1 MTGAD
6 FNYVLAS
13 AQGAESH
20 FRWLKHLFLSYLLTT
35 LPFWVVFT
43 GDPFSV
49 LPCRLKAEKEW
60 EKAAE
65 SLGELSQVL

>member
-20 FRWLKHLFLSYLLTT
+20 FRWLKHLFLSYLLIT
-35 LPFWVVFT
+35 LLLDGFY
-43 GDPFSV
+43 G
-49 LPCRLKAEKEW
+49 
-60 EKAAE
+60 
-65 SLGELSQVL
+65 

>member
-20 FRWLKHLFLSYLLTT
+20 FRWLKHLFLSYLLIT
-35 LPFWVVFT
+35 LLLDGFY
-43 GDPFSV
+43 G
-49 LPCRLKAEKEW
+49 K
-60 EKAAE
+60 
-65 SLGELSQVL
+65 SLLHPPLQVKS

>member
-20 FRWLKHLFLSYLLTT
+20 FRWLKHLLSYLLITS
-35 LPFWVVFT
+35 FWMVFT
-43 GDPFSV
+43 GNPFSI

-65 SLGELSQVL
+65 SIGELSQVL

>member
-20 FRWLKHLFLSYLLTT
+20 FRWLKHLFLSYLLIN
-35 LPFWVVFT
+35 LLLVVFT
-43 GDPFSV
+43 GNPFSV